1 MSFWAQFKVKSN
13 FQKYS
18 DVEASSQ
25 RTGAETARR
34 ILDINGLYDVPVEPV
49 RGTLTD
55 HYDPTERVVR
65 LSEPVYYGRSISAIS
80 VASHEVGHALRASG
94 IIRRACAEAQNFSGR
109 QFCLRGCPSAFL
121 GRDAPGRLELNRT
134 RHYFVFGRCFFQ
146 LVTLPVEF
154 NASARAKRIIV
165 SEGFIRNS
173 EEHGVNKVL
182 NAAALT
188 YVIAALVS
196 LFESLR
202 FVMIF
207 LNGRDEN

>member
-1 MSFWAQFKVKSN
+1 MLRHKIFR
-13 FQKYS
+13 
-18 DVEASSQ
+18 SS
-25 RTGAETARR
+25 
-34 ILDINGLYDVPVEPV
+34 ILPP
-49 RGTLTD
+49 
-55 HYDPTERVVR
+55 
-65 LSEPVYYGRSISAIS
+65 
-80 VASHEVGHALRASG
+80 
-94 IIRRACAEAQNFSGR
+94 
-109 QFCLRGCPSAFL
+109 GCPSAFL

-188 YVIAALVS
+188 YCIAALVS
-196 LFESLR
+196 LFSAS
-202 FVMIF
+202 FCDDF
-207 LNGRDEN
+207 LKWS

>member
-1 MSFWAQFKVKSN
+1 MKSN

-80 VASHEVGHALRASG
+80 VASHEVGHALRRSG
-94 IIRRACAEAQNFSGR
+94 IIRRACAEAQNFPVVNFASGLPLC
-109 QFCLRGCPSAFL
+109 FSWAGCSW
-121 GRDAPGRLELNRT
+121 
-134 RHYFVFGRCFFQ
+134 
-146 LVTLPVEF
+146 
-154 NASARAKRIIV
+154 
-165 SEGFIRNS
+165 
-173 EEHGVNKVL
+173 
-182 NAAALT
+182 AA
-188 YVIAALVS
+188 
-196 LFESLR
+196 
-202 FVMIF
+202 
-207 LNGRDEN
+207 